1 MYKILEKEMLL
12 KQPDQAK
19 VEGYV
24 LIQSYGT
31 QPTKNGG
38 VYLQGSL
45 EAKGT
50 LPFKAWS
57 RSKAFDILQ
66 KKNFSGVICRVK
78 AETNLYNGI
87 FSLILQDVIS
97 LTKEEFAEAELETA
111 KFLEP
116 GYDGVSGFQEL
127 EQIVK
132 SHVSEN
138 AGKLFDAVFTE
149 PVRNRFQMEYAAIHN
164 HDNVLG
170 GLLHHSLKV
179 TKLAGFSKE
188 YPNLAKRMDPDVLYL
203 GAAIHDIGKI
213 LEYQNGTISGSG
225 KLISHTVSGIVAL
238 ERSCAAQAVS
248 LCGPEF
254 YDRLLSVVGCHHG
267 PYGEL
272 PRTVEAYVI
281 FLMDCLD
288 SDLTMLDQMVK
299 NANGRQVK
307 YKDMKLS

>member
-1 MYKILEKEMLL
+1 MTEILEKEKLL
-12 KQPDQAK
+12 KEPDK
-19 VEGYV
+19 TRVEGYV
-24 LIQSYGT
+24 LIQSYAT

-38 VYLQGSL
+38 TYIQGSL

-50 LPFKAWS
+50 LPFKVWS
-57 RSKAFDILQ
+57 RSSAFDHLQ
-66 KKNFSGVICRVK
+66 KKNYSGVICRVK
-78 AETNLYNGI
+78 AETNLYNGM

-97 LTKEEFAEAELETA
+97 LTKAEFAEAELETA

-116 GYDGVSGFQEL
+116 GYDGVAGFQEL
-127 EQIVK
+127 ERIVK

-149 PVRNRFQMEYAAIHN
+149 PVRTRFQTEYAAIHN

-179 TKLAGFSKE
+179 TKLAEFIAH
-188 YPNLAKRMDPDVLYL
+188 YPSLLERIDPDVLYL

-267 PYGEL
+267 PYGEP

-288 SDLTMLDQMVK
+288 SDLTILDQMVK
-299 NANGRQVK
+299 NANGGQVK